1 MSTVHVIRHA
11 QASMFAADYD
21 QLSARGCEQART
33 LGVVLTQRFAAA
45 DRPGFDAVY
54 SGPARRHEHTASLAR
69 ESFASAELGFPEPI
83 VLAGF
88 DEHDGQALVEA
99 ALPQLSQD
107 QPGAAKLAT
116 QAMDTTLEP
125 RQRAKAWQLL
135 FEAIMRRWLRG
146 ELELE
151 GVESWPSFHQRVRE
165 AFGTVRANAKGEV
178 ALFTSVGPTAVVLH
192 EVLGLPPE
200 RAFEQAWR
208 LYNTAIT
215 RVVYSGDRMTL
226 DGFNEV
232 AHLPL
237 RDWTH
242 R

>member
-1 MSTVHVIRHA
+1 
-11 QASMFAADYD
+11 MFAADYD
-21 QLSARGCEQART
+21 KLSAHGCEQART
-33 LGVVLTQRFAAA
+33 LGEVLARRWVAAE
-45 DRPGFDAVY
+45 RPGFDAVF
-54 SGPARRHEHTASLAR
+54 SGPARRHEHTAALAAAG
-69 ESFASAELGFPEPI
+69 FASADLSFPDPV

-88 DEHDGQALVEA
+88 DEHDGQALVVA
-99 ALPQLSQD
+99 ALGQLPHD
-107 QPGAAKLAT
+107 QPGLAKLAT
-116 QAMDTTLEP
+116 HAMDTTVNP
-125 RQRAKAWQLL
+125 RQRAKSWQQL

-146 ELELE
+146 GLELD
-151 GVESWPSFHQRVRE
+151 GVETWPSFHQRVRD
-165 AFGTVRANAKGEV
+165 AFATLRATAKGEV

-208 LYNTAIT
+208 LYNTSIT
-215 RVVYSGDRMTL
+215 RVIYSGDRMTL

-237 RDWTH
+237 GEWTH

>member
-1 MSTVHVIRHA
+1 
-11 QASMFAADYD
+11 MFAADYD
-21 QLSARGCEQART
+21 QLSTRGQAQART
-33 LGVVLTQRFAAA
+33 LGVVLAQRFVVAE
-45 DRPGFDAVY
+45 RPGFDAVF
-54 SGPARRHEHTASLAR
+54 SGPARRHEHTAALAG
-69 ESFASAELGFPEPI
+69 EGFASADLSFPTPV

-88 DEHDGQALVEA
+88 DEHDGQAMVIA
-99 ALPQLSQD
+99 ALGQLGD
-107 QPGAAKLAT
+107 HMDPGFAKLAAE
-116 QAMDTTLEP
+116 AMDTTLEP
-125 RQRAKAWQLL
+125 RQRAKSWQLL

-146 ELELE
+146 ELELD
-151 GVESWPSFHQRVRE
+151 GIESWPSFHERVRD
-165 AFGTVRANAKGEV
+165 AFTQLRANANGDV

-208 LYNTAIT
+208 LYNTSIT
-215 RVVYSGDRMTL
+215 RVVYSGARMTL

-237 RDWTH
+237 RQWTH

>member
-1 MSTVHVIRHA
+1 
-11 QASMFAADYD
+11 MFAADYD
-21 QLSARGCEQART
+21 QLSAHGREQART
-33 LGVVLTQRFAAA
+33 LGVVLAGRLLEA
-45 DRPGFDAVY
+45 DRPGFDAVF
-54 SGPARRHEHTASLAR
+54 SGPARRHRDTAALTS
-69 ESFASAELGFPEPI
+69 EGFASASLRFPDPI

-88 DEHDGQALVEA
+88 DEHDGQALVAA
-99 ALPQLSQD
+99 ALAQLTEQAE
-107 QPGAAKLAT
+107 PRVTALAT
-116 QAMDTTLEP
+116 AAMDTTLEP
-125 RQRAKAWQLL
+125 RQRSKSWQRL
-135 FEAIMRRWLRG
+135 FEVIMRRWLRC

-151 GVESWPSFHQRVRE
+151 GVETWPAFHQRVRD
-165 AFGTVRANAKGEV
+165 AFTQLRAAAHGEIAV
-178 ALFTSVGPTAVVLH
+178 FTSVGPIAVVLH

-208 LYNTAIT
+208 VYNSSIT

-237 RDWTH
+237 GQWTH